1 MHHLLL
7 SLIFVVPCLA
17 AADDDKKASDEG
29 RRNNRAAEAHRTLFE
44 STDRGRESAHFT
56 EAVMRD
62 LPATAPG
69 TDVPRQ
75 GFIDRILFRQ
85 MAERGIPH
93 AGLASDTEYI
103 RRVYLDAIG
112 LPPEPDA
119 VRAFV
124 AGDAPQ
130 KRVELID
137 SLIGTEAFAEQ
148 WAWFWGDLF
157 RLASQVGPVKNSF
170 QFWVKEWLQV
180 DRPYDEVVHDL
191 LTGVSKAHGT
201 IPALAFLSRSHQAKS
216 RIVMSNEDYGILNRL
231 DSIDQFNVDT
241 SRIFLGI
248 TTSCISCHDGEAHL
262 EPVSSWLTKKTRADF
277 YRHSAFFG
285 KTRMITTWDDRS
297 KNVVVDL
304 IVDDLAKGYDTADDA
319 PFFTL
324 SENRFPRLEGKSYEP
339 AFLLTGEKPKPG
351 ENERKALARMITSH
365 PQFARATV
373 NLIWGKLMTAAF
385 VEPYNAFDL
394 DRMDPNNPPE
404 APWTI
409 QPTNPELLEALAADF
424 RESGYSI
431 HHLMKTIF
439 RSSAYQLD
447 SRYPAEW
454 KDDYLP
460 YYPRKFVR
468 VLTGPELVDTITRV
482 TGRPGEFQFSG
493 TTVTRV
499 KQLAAPSDLGA
510 RRGRG
515 EGAEINALLL
525 AFSQSNRMTPM
536 PVGNKVSTLQA
547 MLMMQSSVVSRR
559 VAAEEDSR
567 VDRLVNSDA
576 TNDELIVEL
585 YLATLARWPSAAESK
600 VALKAVSRD
609 RAAGASNLQWALLNS
624 PEFLLNH

>member
-1 MHHLLL
+1 MRHLLL

-180 DRPYDEVVHDL
+180 DQPYDEVVHDL

-201 IPALAFLSRSHQAKS
+201 IPSLAFLSRSHQAKS

-248 TTSCISCHDGEAHL
+248 TTSCISCHDGHDHL
-262 EPVSSWLTKKTRADF
+262 DRGDASHTPGVGRGGRRSWCGLGHVEQVLVARDQGIGFTHHR
-277 YRHSAFFG
+277 RGEHPG
-285 KTRMITTWDDRS
+285 I
-297 KNVVVDL
+297 VVVAKTDPS
-304 IVDDLAKGYDTADDA
+304 VGNLAKV
-319 PFFTL
+319 F
-324 SENRFPRLEGKSYEP
+324 E
-339 AFLLTGEKPKPG
+339 
-351 ENERKALARMITSH
+351 
-365 PQFARATV
+365 
-373 NLIWGKLMTAAF
+373 
-385 VEPYNAFDL
+385 VE
-394 DRMDPNNPPE
+394 
-404 APWTI
+404 
-409 QPTNPELLEALAADF
+409 
-424 RESGYSI
+424 
-431 HHLMKTIF
+431 
-439 RSSAYQLD
+439 
-447 SRYPAEW
+447 
-454 KDDYLP
+454 
-460 YYPRKFVR
+460 
-468 VLTGPELVDTITRV
+468 
-482 TGRPGEFQFSG
+482 
-493 TTVTRV
+493 
-499 KQLAAPSDLGA
+499 
-510 RRGRG
+510 
-515 EGAEINALLL
+515 
-525 AFSQSNRMTPM
+525 
-536 PVGNKVSTLQA
+536 
-547 MLMMQSSVVSRR
+547 
-559 VAAEEDSR
+559 
-567 VDRLVNSDA
+567 
-576 TNDELIVEL
+576 
-585 YLATLARWPSAAESK
+585 
-600 VALKAVSRD
+600 
-609 RAAGASNLQWALLNS
+609 
-624 PEFLLNH
+624 